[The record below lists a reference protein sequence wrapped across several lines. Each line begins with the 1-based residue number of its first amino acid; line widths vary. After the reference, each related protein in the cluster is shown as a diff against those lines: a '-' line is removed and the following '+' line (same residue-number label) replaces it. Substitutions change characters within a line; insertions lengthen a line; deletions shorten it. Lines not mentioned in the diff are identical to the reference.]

1 MTILKPIQGIFGLTH
16 SPLNSAIH
24 NILSEVMLLVVVL
37 LTKIDSAA
45 DWHGIIT
52 QNLAKTT
59 VLNLLPTNEL
69 IQVGN

>member
-1 MTILKPIQGIFGLTH
+1 MTILQPIQVIFGLVY

-45 DWHGIIT
+45 D
-52 QNLAKTT
+52 
-59 VLNLLPTNEL
+59 
-69 IQVGN
+69 